1 MASSSN
7 TETDVG
13 NSRWYCHI
21 CEDETEAVSEVI
33 DWLCSG
39 GDSGCSE
46 SAVRIS
52 LRTIIS
58 RVVSVLWAQ
67 ALPPCPVTHIYII
80 HSMIK
85 DTVTL

>member
-7 TETDVG
+7 TERDVG

-39 GDSGCSE
+39 GDAECSE
-46 SAVRIS
+46 SAVR
-52 LRTIIS
+52 
-58 RVVSVLWAQ
+58 SVADHRQ
-67 ALPPCPVTHIYII
+67 SCRIGNMDAGIASMPSYAHIYYTQYDKG
-80 HSMIK
+80 HS
-85 DTVTL
+85 